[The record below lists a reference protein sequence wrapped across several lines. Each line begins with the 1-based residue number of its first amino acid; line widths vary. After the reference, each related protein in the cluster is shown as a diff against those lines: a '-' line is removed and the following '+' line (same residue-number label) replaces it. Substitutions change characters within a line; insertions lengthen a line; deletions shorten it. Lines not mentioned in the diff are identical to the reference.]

1 MSERLKIGV
10 MGLVR
15 GNFVLTSALG
25 LEDQMVVSAVCE
37 TNDELIE
44 SQRKF
49 FAPVTKVY
57 KDFDEFINSGLD
69 GVVLCNYFHEHV
81 KYAIKAMEAGVPVLS
96 ETTAAPS
103 LGECIDLVE
112 AYERTG
118 TKYMLAANCP
128 YYKPVH
134 AMKEKIEKGE
144 YGKVLYAEA
153 EYIHPSAMNN
163 VKVPDPQNLHW
174 RQTLPN
180 CYYNMHTL
188 GPLMYI
194 TGSVPTKV
202 TAKAVCADMP
212 SKLTN
217 TFKTFNLT
225 EMDSGAVFCT
235 TGSVNK
241 GLGGKWYRVNCEEG
255 IMESVREDWEL
266 NLLQEIGPLDTCRK
280 TWHSFASSGSIT
292 KEEETKYSAAIAK
305 SGHGGID
312 FILMLE
318 FLKVLRGEKE
328 IFFDVYRSAALSAA
342 GILSWYSILDNSKE
356 YIIPDFRDKQAR
368 EVFRGDYRTPF
379 AKRLEDIT
387 LPYRL
392 DRT

>member
-1 MSERLKIGV
+1 MAERLRIGV
-10 MGLVR
+10 MGLER
-15 GNFVLTSALG
+15 GSFVLRASQG
-25 LEDQMVVSAVCE
+25 LKDEMVVSAVCE
-37 TNDELIE
+37 MNDATIE
-44 SQRKF
+44 KQREWF
-49 FAPVTKVY
+49 SEETKVY
-57 KDFDEFINSGLD
+57 TDFDEFIHSGLD
-69 GVVLCNYFHEHV
+69 GVVLCNFFHEHA

-128 YYKPVH
+128 YFKSVH
-134 AMKEKIEKGE
+134 AMKEKIEKGT

-153 EYIHPSAMNN
+153 EYIHSSGNPILKA
-163 VKVPDPQNLHW
+163 PDPENLHW
-174 RQTLPN
+174 RQTLPT
-180 CYYNMHTL
+180 CYYNMHSL

-194 TGSVPTKV
+194 TGTVPVKV
-202 TAKAVCADMP
+202 TAKAVKAEVP
-212 SKLTN
+212 NKLTN
-217 TFKTFNLT
+217 AFKSFNVT

-235 TGSVNK
+235 TGCVSK
-241 GLGGKWYRVNCEEG
+241 GLTSKYYRVSCEKG
-255 IMESVREDWEL
+255 FMENLRDDWEQQW
-266 NLLQEIGPLDTCRK
+266 LLEIDAADSNRR
-280 TWHSFASSGSIT
+280 TWHSWASSGSIS
-292 KEEETKYSAAIAK
+292 KEEEAKYAYAITM

-312 FILMLE
+312 FILTLE
-318 FLKVLRGEKE
+318 FIKALRGERE

-368 EVFRGDYRTPF
+368 EVFRGDYRVPF

-392 DRT
+392 D